1 MTLRY
6 IQTSCTVQLAQN
18 GLEDDTTVH
27 TDITHSSVS
36 PEGAGG

>member
-1 MTLRY
+1 MTLWY
-6 IQTSCTVQLAQN
+6 TQTSRAVQLPKE